1 MSKDRPVLVTQNRH
15 KIVELKPLFQSRGV
29 RFATTSIEKM
39 EIRSERVEEIAIAAA
54 RHAFITLKRPVIVD
68 DTGLYI
74 SALGGFPGAYAA
86 FVLRSI
92 GNDGILRLLKDK
104 TDRTAVFRTAV
115 GYCDEDHLESF
126 AGEMKGSIAENPV
139 GEGGFGYDPVFV
151 PEGFQKTYAQLAL
164 EEKISISHRTRAF
177 AAFLDWYTGLLGK
190 S

>member
-1 MSKDRPVLVTQNRH
+1 MSRDRPVLVTQNRH
-15 KIVELKPLFQSRGV
+15 KLVELKHLFLSRGV
-29 RFATTSIEKM
+29 RFDTTSIEKL
-39 EIRSERVEEIAIAAA
+39 EIRSESVEAIAIAAA

-92 GNDGILRLLKDK
+92 GNDGILRLLNDLP
-104 TDRTAVFRTAV
+104 DRTAVFRTAV

-126 AGEMKGSIAENPV
+126 AGEVKGSIAEAPV
-139 GEGGFGYDPVFV
+139 GEGGFGYDPIFI
-151 PEGFQKTYAQLAL
+151 PDGFERTYAQLTL
-164 EEKISISHRTRAF
+164 DEKVGISHRTRAF
-177 AAFLDWYTGLLGK
+177 TAFLDWYASLLDK